1 MNSQTYILESKRTLY
16 VTLSP
21 SQRGLAIGIVLL
33 VHGLLVW
40 GLWSSRSRSDVP
52 VTPLFVS
59 LIQIPKHALP
69 QVVAT
74 PVKPEPPVATPR
86 PQPAPIINNTP
97 ADSAQDFV
105 AAPVTTRQVEPQP
118 VANDQPVSL
127 PELAVTCPGRIAP
140 HYPVQAKR
148 MGQQGRVLLQVFLDA
163 SGRVTQ
169 AVVQQSSGVAALDQA
184 ALTSVQ
190 QWQCQPALR
199 DGQPVAAV
207 ALQLFNFNLRRN

>member
-1 MNSQTYILESKRTLY
+1 MNSLAYILESSRTLN
-16 VTLSP
+16 VRLAP
-21 SQRGLAIGIVLL
+21 RQRGLAVGIVLL

-40 GLWSSRSRSDVP
+40 GLWSSRSRSEVA
-52 VTPLFVS
+52 VTPMFVS
-59 LIQIPKHALP
+59 LIHTVKAPAPRPVTTPRKP
-69 QVVAT
+69 QPPLATPQPTPIVSAT
-74 PVKPEPPVATPR
+74 PVAT
-86 PQPAPIINNTP
+86 TG
-97 ADSAQDFV
+97 DFV
-105 AAPVTTRQVEPQP
+105 AAAPAPPPPAELQP

-140 HYPVQAKR
+140 HYPLQAKR

-169 AVVQQSSGVAALDQA
+169 AIVQQSSGVTALDHA
-184 ALTSVQ
+184 ALTTVRH
-190 QWQCQPALR
+190 WQCNPALR